1 MVEENKRVYLH
12 VSDQGA
18 SVSTDPLGFI
28 GETVSQPTI
37 RDVLGMIEE
46 PVRRASN

>member
-46 PVRRASN
+46 PVRKASD